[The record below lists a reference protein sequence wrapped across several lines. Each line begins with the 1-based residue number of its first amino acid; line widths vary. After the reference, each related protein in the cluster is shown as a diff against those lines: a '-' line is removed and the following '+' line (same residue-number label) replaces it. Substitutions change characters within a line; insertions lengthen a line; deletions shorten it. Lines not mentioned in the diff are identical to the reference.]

1 MHILLAGGHPGLRS
15 NSRKLD
21 DDPITPTRV
30 LGWRAEILSVL
41 WGCAVLW
48 LLYGDGVRVRES
60 ICSRAHFLRRDW
72 EIRYLSTTP
81 WTETVAGI
89 SSELVLTGL
98 FKELVR
104 DIKLLSEWGKMFS
117 HIEVLETIQQT
128 WNRDRCILKW
138 WSCCHVHRWLSPEK
152 TRSTTVLRLVR
163 DAKRQRAEEVN
174 QESFAEAQSSFIG
187 QQIRCRLTCV
197 SEIFVTQD
205 TNPIRVE

>member
-1 MHILLAGGHPGLRS
+1 M
-15 NSRKLD
+15 
-21 DDPITPTRV
+21 
-30 LGWRAEILSVL
+30 
-41 WGCAVLW
+41 
-48 LLYGDGVRVRES
+48 RVRES

-128 WNRDRCILKW
+128 
-138 WSCCHVHRWLSPEK
+138 
-152 TRSTTVLRLVR
+152 
-163 DAKRQRAEEVN
+163 
-174 QESFAEAQSSFIG
+174 
-187 QQIRCRLTCV
+187 
-197 SEIFVTQD
+197 
-205 TNPIRVE
+205 